1 MDEITDHPDMTLA
14 VDHGHE
20 ALNQANKI
28 ILKMWAPDLYI
39 TL

>member
-1 MDEITDHPDMTLA
+1 MAEITDHPDMTLA

-20 ALNQANKI
+20 ALNHAKI
-28 ILKMWAPDLYI
+28 ILKMLAPDLYI